1 MNNENGSFSKDP
13 ASIKSSVQNLV
24 DQGTE
29 TVDAI
34 KSKVADVKTRVG
46 DVTGTVKDGGAQ
58 AYSNLVS
65 FVQANPF
72 KGIALAFG
80 IGYVAMRI
88 RTSPILKLAL
98 LGGLGMAGRKM
109 IQD

>member
-13 ASIKSSVQNLV
+13 ASIKASVQNLV

-46 DVTGTVKDGGAQ
+46 DVTGTVKDGGAA
-58 AYSNLVS
+58 AYTNLVS
-65 FVQANPF
+65 FVQAHPF

-80 IGYVAMRI
+80 VGYVAMRI

-98 LGGLGMAGRKM
+98 LGGIGYAGRNIIK
-109 IQD
+109 D